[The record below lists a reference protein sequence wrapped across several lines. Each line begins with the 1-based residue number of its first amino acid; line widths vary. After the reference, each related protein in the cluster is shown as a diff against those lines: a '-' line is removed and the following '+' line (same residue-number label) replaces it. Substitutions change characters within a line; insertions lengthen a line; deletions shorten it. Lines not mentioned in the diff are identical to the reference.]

1 MGVVRALISEEKQT
15 STLTAVASSTV
26 YVLGRE
32 AIQFQRLTREDPFA
46 LWVLARIAIGHLG
59 GRCFHPM
66 NRVWET
72 RSLPI

>member
-1 MGVVRALISEEKQT
+1 LISEEKQT

-46 LWVLARIAIGHLG
+46 LWVLARIAIGHLCDG
-59 GRCFHPM
+59 VSFTLCHRCISGYAT
-66 NRVWET
+66 VA
-72 RSLPI
+72 

>member
-1 MGVVRALISEEKQT
+1 MISEEKQT

-26 YVLGRE
+26 LGRE
-32 AIQFQRLTREDPFA
+32 AIQRLTREDPFA